1 MVHRISSGA
10 RPGRTLF
17 GRPGEANVPV
27 ACGPGLGW
35 VIIQTEYLDEGL
47 LISELVTLM
56 LVALAGL
63 VRCRGLP
70 QLQVPS
76 GQLTQQQGKA
86 S

>member
-10 RPGRTLF
+10 KPGRALI

-27 ACGPGLGW
+27 ARGPGLGW
-35 VIIQTEYLDEGL
+35 VIIWAECPDEGL
-47 LISELVTLM
+47 SISELVTLM
-56 LVALAGL
+56 MVALEWV
-63 VRCRGLP
+63 VRCRWLP

-76 GQLTQQQGKA
+76 GQLAQQQGKA

>member
-47 LISELVTLM
+47 LIIELATVMMVPLEW
-56 LVALAGL
+56 V

-76 GQLTQQQGKA
+76 GQLAQQQGKA